1 MKNLS
6 CEQNEPVRCV
16 LRLFGAS
23 ALGVQQ
29 AASAFPPEWC
39 VTAQCRSRG
48 AETLIAL
55 RSENAAGLDKARH
68 SLHGCF
74 AADLYG
80 EGDTDLAAAVV
91 QALEHRRRLLVCAD
105 AAAGALME
113 ARLEAV
119 PGAEKVFDFGTQSY
133 ADPKVGAQ
141 IARRAARR
149 QDAAA
154 ALARVQAAQ
163 HRVGAELSAGC
174 WEQDGKFLLLLGTR
188 KGCWLR
194 TVYREDGPGLWLL
207 DMIRRAACGLPQVPG
222 TSWQHYRDPVPEAV
236 SAPPAAQAEVRPA
249 PLKKKRRWLRR
260 VLLLLVALALAALA
274 AGWVLSRLL
283 SRPLQQLE
291 TAMEQFEQDADH
303 FAFQAVRGTREVQN
317 LSDSF
322 GHMVG
327 RIQQLM
333 TTVREEE
340 IVLRKTEL
348 KALQAQINP
357 HFLYNTLD
365 SIAWMCER
373 GKNADAV
380 QMVHALARLFRISIS
395 RGHEL
400 IPIEK
405 ELQHAEAYLQI
416 QKYRYKNQFTYHFT
430 VDESC
435 LHCLCNKITLQPII
449 ENAIVHGLDLM
460 VDSGHIEITV
470 KPDGDD
476 ILLIVADDGIG
487 MEPEQV
493 AALLQNEP
501 SDRTGIGVKNVN
513 DRLRI
518 YFGADYGISI
528 ESAPYEGT
536 TVTIRTPRVPE
547 DREGDYDK
555 NH

>member
-154 ALARVQAAQ
+154 ALARVRAAQ
-163 HRVGAELSAGC
+163 HLVGAELSAGC

-249 PLKKKRRWLRR
+249 PPKKKRRWLRR

-274 AGWVLSRLL
+274 AGWWFTGGDLTALPQLL
-283 SRPLQQLE
+283 RE
-291 TAMEQFEQDADH
+291 T
-303 FAFQAVRGTREVQN
+303 
-317 LSDSF
+317 L
-322 GHMVG
+322 
-327 RIQQLM
+327 
-333 TTVREEE
+333 
-340 IVLRKTEL
+340 
-348 KALQAQINP
+348 
-357 HFLYNTLD
+357 
-365 SIAWMCER
+365 
-373 GKNADAV
+373 
-380 QMVHALARLFRISIS
+380 HA
-395 RGHEL
+395 
-400 IPIEK
+400 
-405 ELQHAEAYLQI
+405 
-416 QKYRYKNQFTYHFT
+416 
-430 VDESC
+430 
-435 LHCLCNKITLQPII
+435 
-449 ENAIVHGLDLM
+449 
-460 VDSGHIEITV
+460 
-470 KPDGDD
+470 
-476 ILLIVADDGIG
+476 
-487 MEPEQV
+487 
-493 AALLQNEP
+493 
-501 SDRTGIGVKNVN
+501 
-513 DRLRI
+513 DRLPHS
-518 YFGADYGISI
+518 GAKLI
-528 ESAPYEGT
+528 
-536 TVTIRTPRVPE
+536 
-547 DREGDYDK
+547 
-555 NH
+555 

>member
-55 RSENAAGLDKARH
+55 RSENAAGLDKARR

-80 EGDTDLAAAVV
+80 EGDTNLAAAVV

-163 HRVGAELSAGC
+163 HLVGAELSAGC

-207 DMIRRAACGLPQVPG
+207 DMIRRGPAVCRRSPARAGSTTATRCRKLCLPRLQ
-222 TSWQHYRDPVPEAV
+222 RRR
-236 SAPPAAQAEVRPA
+236 RPA
-249 PLKKKRRWLRR
+249 QLRPKRS
-260 VLLLLVALALAALA
+260 A
-274 AGWVLSRLL
+274 AGCAGCCCCWWRWPWPRWRRAGGS
-283 SRPLQQLE
+283 P
-291 TAMEQFEQDADH
+291 
-303 FAFQAVRGTREVQN
+303 AVT
-317 LSDSF
+317 
-322 GHMVG
+322 
-327 RIQQLM
+327 
-333 TTVREEE
+333 
-340 IVLRKTEL
+340 
-348 KALQAQINP
+348 
-357 HFLYNTLD
+357 
-365 SIAWMCER
+365 
-373 GKNADAV
+373 
-380 QMVHALARLFRISIS
+380 
-395 RGHEL
+395 
-400 IPIEK
+400 
-405 ELQHAEAYLQI
+405 
-416 QKYRYKNQFTYHFT
+416 
-430 VDESC
+430 
-435 LHCLCNKITLQPII
+435 
-449 ENAIVHGLDLM
+449 
-460 VDSGHIEITV
+460 
-470 KPDGDD
+470 
-476 ILLIVADDGIG
+476 
-487 MEPEQV
+487 
-493 AALLQNEP
+493 
-501 SDRTGIGVKNVN
+501 
-513 DRLRI
+513 
-518 YFGADYGISI
+518 
-528 ESAPYEGT
+528 
-536 TVTIRTPRVPE
+536 
-547 DREGDYDK
+547 
-555 NH
+555 

>member
-55 RSENAAGLDKARH
+55 RSENAAGLDKARR

-133 ADPKVGAQ
+133 ADPKVGAK

-163 HRVGAELSAGC
+163 HLVGAELSAGC
-174 WEQDGKFLLLLGTR
+174 WEQNGKFLLLLGTR

-207 DMIRRAACGLPQVPG
+207 DMIRRQPAVCRRSPARAGSTTATRCRKLCLPACSAGGGPPG
-222 TSWQHYRDPVPEAV
+222 
-236 SAPPAAQAEVRPA
+236 SAQKEA
-249 PLKKKRRWLRR
+249 PL
-260 VLLLLVALALAALA
+260 AAPGAVA
-274 AGWVLSRLL
+274 AGGAG
-283 SRPLQQLE
+283 P
-291 TAMEQFEQDADH
+291 
-303 FAFQAVRGTREVQN
+303 
-317 LSDSF
+317 
-322 GHMVG
+322 G
-327 RIQQLM
+327 RAGGGL
-333 TTVREEE
+333 V
-340 IVLRKTEL
+340 
-348 KALQAQINP
+348 
-357 HFLYNTLD
+357 
-365 SIAWMCER
+365 
-373 GKNADAV
+373 
-380 QMVHALARLFRISIS
+380 VHRR
-395 RGHEL
+395 
-400 IPIEK
+400 
-405 ELQHAEAYLQI
+405 
-416 QKYRYKNQFTYHFT
+416 
-430 VDESC
+430 
-435 LHCLCNKITLQPII
+435 
-449 ENAIVHGLDLM
+449 
-460 VDSGHIEITV
+460 
-470 KPDGDD
+470 
-476 ILLIVADDGIG
+476 
-487 MEPEQV
+487 
-493 AALLQNEP
+493 
-501 SDRTGIGVKNVN
+501 
-513 DRLRI
+513 
-518 YFGADYGISI
+518 
-528 ESAPYEGT
+528 
-536 TVTIRTPRVPE
+536 
-547 DREGDYDK
+547 
-555 NH
+555 

>member
-55 RSENAAGLDKARH
+55 RSENAAGLDKARR

-163 HRVGAELSAGC
+163 HLVGAELSAGC
-174 WEQDGKFLLLLGTR
+174 WEQDGKFLLLLGTC

-236 SAPPAAQAEVRPA
+236 SAPPAAQAEARPA
-249 PLKKKRRWLRR
+249 PPKKKRRWLR
-260 VLLLLVALALAALA
+260 LL
-274 AGWVLSRLL
+274 
-283 SRPLQQLE
+283 
-291 TAMEQFEQDADH
+291 F
-303 FAFQAVRGTREVQN
+303 
-317 LSDSF
+317 
-322 GHMVG
+322 
-327 RIQQLM
+327 
-333 TTVREEE
+333 
-340 IVLRKTEL
+340 
-348 KALQAQINP
+348 
-357 HFLYNTLD
+357 
-365 SIAWMCER
+365 R
-373 GKNADAV
+373 GK
-380 QMVHALARLFRISIS
+380 S
-395 RGHEL
+395 RV
-400 IPIEK
+400 
-405 ELQHAEAYLQI
+405 
-416 QKYRYKNQFTYHFT
+416 R
-430 VDESC
+430 
-435 LHCLCNKITLQPII
+435 
-449 ENAIVHGLDLM
+449 
-460 VDSGHIEITV
+460 
-470 KPDGDD
+470 
-476 ILLIVADDGIG
+476 
-487 MEPEQV
+487 
-493 AALLQNEP
+493 
-501 SDRTGIGVKNVN
+501 
-513 DRLRI
+513 
-518 YFGADYGISI
+518 
-528 ESAPYEGT
+528 
-536 TVTIRTPRVPE
+536 
-547 DREGDYDK
+547 
-555 NH
+555 

>member
-55 RSENAAGLDKARH
+55 RSENAAGLDKARR

-91 QALEHRRRLLVCAD
+91 QALEYRRRLLVCAD
-105 AAAGALME
+105 AAAGALVE

-163 HRVGAELSAGC
+163 HLVGAELSAGC

-207 DMIRRAACGLPQVPG
+207 DMIRRAACGLPQAI
-222 TSWQHYRDPVPEAV
+222 PVGYSE
-236 SAPPAAQAEVRPA
+236 
-249 PLKKKRRWLRR
+249 K
-260 VLLLLVALALAALA
+260 
-274 AGWVLSRLL
+274 
-283 SRPLQQLE
+283 
-291 TAMEQFEQDADH
+291 
-303 FAFQAVRGTREVQN
+303 AF
-317 LSDSF
+317 
-322 GHMVG
+322 
-327 RIQQLM
+327 
-333 TTVREEE
+333 
-340 IVLRKTEL
+340 
-348 KALQAQINP
+348 P
-357 HFLYNTLD
+357 
-365 SIAWMCER
+365 
-373 GKNADAV
+373 
-380 QMVHALARLFRISIS
+380 
-395 RGHEL
+395 
-400 IPIEK
+400 
-405 ELQHAEAYLQI
+405 
-416 QKYRYKNQFTYHFT
+416 
-430 VDESC
+430 
-435 LHCLCNKITLQPII
+435 
-449 ENAIVHGLDLM
+449 
-460 VDSGHIEITV
+460 
-470 KPDGDD
+470 
-476 ILLIVADDGIG
+476 
-487 MEPEQV
+487 
-493 AALLQNEP
+493 
-501 SDRTGIGVKNVN
+501 
-513 DRLRI
+513 
-518 YFGADYGISI
+518 
-528 ESAPYEGT
+528 
-536 TVTIRTPRVPE
+536 VTISEPL
-547 DREGDYDK
+547 
-555 NH
+555 

>member
-55 RSENAAGLDKARH
+55 QSETAAGLDKARR

-80 EGDTDLAAAVV
+80 EGDTNLAAAVV

-163 HRVGAELSAGC
+163 HLVGAELSAGC

-249 PLKKKRRWLRR
+249 PPKKKRRWLRR
-260 VLLLLVALALAALA
+260 VLLLLVALAALA
-274 AGWVLSRLL
+274 AGWWFTGGDLTALPQLL
-283 SRPLQQLE
+283 RE
-291 TAMEQFEQDADH
+291 T
-303 FAFQAVRGTREVQN
+303 
-317 LSDSF
+317 L
-322 GHMVG
+322 
-327 RIQQLM
+327 
-333 TTVREEE
+333 
-340 IVLRKTEL
+340 
-348 KALQAQINP
+348 
-357 HFLYNTLD
+357 
-365 SIAWMCER
+365 
-373 GKNADAV
+373 
-380 QMVHALARLFRISIS
+380 HA
-395 RGHEL
+395 
-400 IPIEK
+400 
-405 ELQHAEAYLQI
+405 
-416 QKYRYKNQFTYHFT
+416 
-430 VDESC
+430 
-435 LHCLCNKITLQPII
+435 
-449 ENAIVHGLDLM
+449 
-460 VDSGHIEITV
+460 
-470 KPDGDD
+470 
-476 ILLIVADDGIG
+476 
-487 MEPEQV
+487 
-493 AALLQNEP
+493 
-501 SDRTGIGVKNVN
+501 
-513 DRLRI
+513 DRLPHS
-518 YFGADYGISI
+518 GAKLI
-528 ESAPYEGT
+528 
-536 TVTIRTPRVPE
+536 
-547 DREGDYDK
+547 
-555 NH
+555 